1 MYMNRTSLPKNEV
14 MALIRSALTHD
25 KSYKKGNVIST
36 MCTYPD
42 TFAQE
47 LFSTFIDRNIGD
59 ANLFPGVVELEKE
72 NIHMLGE
79 LLHNPDAYGNIIT
92 GGTEANFLALWA
104 YRELSGKHTII
115 VPETAHFSLYKSAN
129 ILNLIMK
136 TVRVN
141 EKRQMDI
148 TEAEK
153 AIDDD
158 TFCIV
163 GIAGTTELGVIDPI
177 SELSALCIK
186 HKLYLHIDAAFGGF
200 VIPFMKD
207 MGYEVADFDFSLPG
221 VTSITIDPHK
231 MGMCPIPA
239 GGILF
244 RNKELTEKIKWSV
257 SYLSGGHTAQTTFVS
272 SRSGASVIA
281 VWGMLN
287 YLGYEGYND
296 MIKTCMYVRDYLLA
310 ELHKIEG
317 LSPILPPIMNIVG
330 VTSSKYN
337 IVLIAEAMRDK
348 GWAISLFT
356 EHMRIVL
363 RPSVTKKVI
372 NEFIHDIKEV
382 FTCIQAKI

>member
-1 MYMNRTSLPKNEV
+1 MNRSSLPKNEV
-14 MALIRSALTHD
+14 LELIHSTLKHD
-25 KSYKKGNVIST
+25 KSYKNGNVIST

-42 TFAQE
+42 TFAQQ

-72 NIHMLGE
+72 VISSLGE
-79 LLHNPDAYGNIIT
+79 LLHNPDAYGNIVT

-129 ILNLIMK
+129 ILNLKTK
-136 TVRVN
+136 TVKVT
-141 EKRQMDI
+141 EQRQMDI
-148 TEAEK
+148 AETEK

-177 SELSALCIK
+177 SELSALCLK
-186 HKLYLHIDAAFGGF
+186 YNLYLHIDAAFGGF

-207 MGYEVADFDFSLPG
+207 LGYDIIDFDFSLPG
-221 VTSITIDPHK
+221 VSSITIDPHK
-231 MGMCPIPA
+231 MGLCPIPA

-244 RNKELTEKIKWSV
+244 RNEELTKKIKWSV

-272 SRSGASVIA
+272 SRSGAAVIA

-287 YLGYEGYND
+287 YLGYEGYD
-296 MIKTCMYVRDYLLA
+296 DIIKRCMHVTDYLVA
-310 ELHKIEG
+310 ELDKFDE
-317 LSPILPPIMNIVG
+317 LYPIQHPTMNIVG
-330 VTSSKYN
+330 VASNKSN

-356 EHMRIVL
+356 EHLRIVL
-363 RPSVTKKVI
+363 RQSVTKKVI
-372 NEFIHDIKEV
+372 NKFIHDIKEV
-382 FTCIQAKI
+382 LTCIQAKI

>member
-1 MYMNRTSLPKNEV
+1 MNRTSLPKNEV

>member
-1 MYMNRTSLPKNEV
+1 MNRTSLSKTEV
-14 MALIRSALTHD
+14 LELIRSTLKHD

-47 LFSTFIDRNIGD
+47 LFSEFIDRNIGD
-59 ANLFPGVVELEKE
+59 ANLFPGVVELERE
-72 NIHMLGE
+72 VISSLGD
-79 LLHNPDAYGNIIT
+79 LLHNPNAFGNIVT

-129 ILNLIMK
+129 ILNLNIK
-136 TVRVN
+136 TVHVN
-141 EKRQMDI
+141 KDRQIDI
-148 TEAEK
+148 AEAEK

-177 SELSALCIK
+177 AELSDLCIK
-186 HKLYLHIDAAFGGF
+186 FKLYLHIDAAFGGF

-207 MGYEVADFDFSLPG
+207 MDYDGADFDFALPG

-231 MGMCPIPA
+231 MGLCPIPA

-244 RNKELTEKIKWSV
+244 RNKELTKKIEWSV

-296 MIKTCMYVRDYLLA
+296 IIQRCLHVRDYLLA
-310 ELHKIEG
+310 ELEKIEE
-317 LSPILPPIMNIVG
+317 LSPIQSPTMNIVG
-330 VTSSKYN
+330 VTSTKYN
-337 IVLIAEAMRDK
+337 IVEIAEAMRDK

-372 NEFIHDIKEV
+372 NSFIHDIKEV
-382 FTCIQAKI
+382 LSCIQAKI

>member
-1 MYMNRTSLPKNEV
+1 MFMNRTSLPKNEV
-14 MALIRSALTHD
+14 LELIQSTLKHD
-25 KSYKKGNVIST
+25 KSYKNGNVIST
-36 MCTYPD
+36 MCTYSD
-42 TFAQE
+42 RFAQE

-72 NIHMLGE
+72 AIHMLGS
-79 LLHNPDAYGNIIT
+79 LLHNPNAYGNIVT

-129 ILNLIMK
+129 ILNLNIK
-136 TVRVN
+136 TVKVN
-141 EKRQMDI
+141 EQRQMDTKE
-148 TEAEK
+148 TEN

-163 GIAGTTELGVIDPI
+163 GIAGTTELGMIDPI
-177 SELSALCIK
+177 SELSALCEK
-186 HKLYLHIDAAFGGF
+186 YKLYLHIDAAFGGF
-200 VIPFMKD
+200 VIPFLKD
-207 MGYEVADFDFSLPG
+207 MNYDVEDFDFSFPA
-221 VTSITIDPHK
+221 VSSITIDPHK

-244 RNKELTEKIKWSV
+244 RNEELTEKIKWSV
-257 SYLSGGHTAQTTFVS
+257 SYLSGGNTAQTTFVS

-287 YLGYEGYND
+287 YLGFEGYND
-296 MIKTCMYVRDYLLA
+296 IIKKCMHVTNYLIA
-310 ELHKIEG
+310 ELDKIEE
-317 LSPILPPIMNIVG
+317 LSPILPPTMNIVG
-330 VTSSKYN
+330 ITSPKYN
-337 IVLIAEAMRDK
+337 IVLIAEALRDK

-356 EHMRIVL
+356 DHLRIVL

-372 NEFIHDIKEV
+372 NKFIHDIKEV
-382 FTCIQAKI
+382 LTCIQAKI

>member
-1 MYMNRTSLPKNEV
+1 MNRSSLPKNEV
-14 MALIRSALTHD
+14 LELIHSTLKHD
-25 KSYKKGNVIST
+25 KSYKNGNVIST

-42 TFAQE
+42 TFAQQ

-72 NIHMLGE
+72 VISSLGE
-79 LLHNPDAYGNIIT
+79 LLHNPDAYGNIVT

-129 ILNLIMK
+129 ILNLKTK
-136 TVRVN
+136 TVKVT
-141 EKRQMDI
+141 EQRQMDI
-148 TEAEK
+148 AETEK

-177 SELSALCIK
+177 SELSALCLK
-186 HKLYLHIDAAFGGF
+186 YNLYLHIDAAFGGF

-207 MGYEVADFDFSLPG
+207 LGYDIIDFDFSLPG
-221 VTSITIDPHK
+221 VSSITIDPHK
-231 MGMCPIPA
+231 MGLCPIPA

-244 RNKELTEKIKWSV
+244 RNEELTKKIKWSV
-257 SYLSGGHTAQTTFVS
+257 SYLSGGHTEQTTFVS
-272 SRSGASVIA
+272 SRSGAAVIA

-287 YLGYEGYND
+287 YLGYEGYD
-296 MIKTCMYVRDYLLA
+296 DIIKRCMHVTDYLVA
-310 ELHKIEG
+310 ELDKFDE
-317 LSPILPPIMNIVG
+317 LYPIQHPTMNIVG
-330 VTSSKYN
+330 VASNKSN

-356 EHMRIVL
+356 EHLRIVL
-363 RPSVTKKVI
+363 RQSVTKKVI
-372 NEFIHDIKEV
+372 NKFIHDIKEV
-382 FTCIQAKI
+382 LICIQAKI

>member
-1 MYMNRTSLPKNEV
+1 MNRTSLPKNEV

-72 NIHMLGE
+72 TIHMLGE

-129 ILNLIMK
+129 ILNLTMK

-148 TEAEK
+148 AEAEK
-153 AIDDD
+153 AINDD

-177 SELSALCIK
+177 SELSDLCIK

-207 MGYEVADFDFSLPG
+207 MDYEVADFDFSLPG

>member
-1 MYMNRTSLPKNEV
+1 MNRSSLPKNEV
-14 MALIRSALTHD
+14 LELIHSTLKHD
-25 KSYKKGNVIST
+25 KSYKNGNVIST

-42 TFAQE
+42 TFAQQ

-72 NIHMLGE
+72 VISSLGE
-79 LLHNPDAYGNIIT
+79 LLHNPDAYGNIVT

-129 ILNLIMK
+129 ILNLKTK
-136 TVRVN
+136 TVKVT
-141 EKRQMDI
+141 EQRQMDI
-148 TEAEK
+148 AETEK

-177 SELSALCIK
+177 SELSALCLK
-186 HKLYLHIDAAFGGF
+186 YNLYLHIDAAFGGF

-207 MGYEVADFDFSLPG
+207 LGYDIIDFDFSLPG
-221 VTSITIDPHK
+221 VSSITIDPHK
-231 MGMCPIPA
+231 MGLCPIPA

-244 RNKELTEKIKWSV
+244 RNEELTKKIKWSV

-272 SRSGASVIA
+272 SRSGAAVIA

-296 MIKTCMYVRDYLLA
+296 IIQSCMHVTDYLVA
-310 ELHKIEG
+310 ELDKFDE
-317 LSPILPPIMNIVG
+317 LYPIQHPTMNIVG
-330 VTSSKYN
+330 VASNKSN

-356 EHMRIVL
+356 EHLRIVL
-363 RPSVTKKVI
+363 RQSVTKKVI
-372 NEFIHDIKEV
+372 NKFIHDIKEV
-382 FTCIQAKI
+382 LTCIQAKI